1 MKNNTFE
8 TLIGTLV
15 LLIAILFTFMASKIS
30 DSRQKMSSGYVLNAK
45 FNNIEGLNIGADVK
59 VSGVKIGSVL
69 DIDLNQNYMANVK
82 IKLPKDLNV
91 PVDSIFKVSTSG
103 LIGNKFVNIK
113 IGADEE
119 YLKDG
124 ETAEFT
130 ESTMDLEDLIGRFVF
145 NNENKNDKD
154 K

>member
-8 TLIGTLV
+8 TLIGALV
-15 LLIAILFTFMASKIS
+15 LLIAVIFTLMASKIS
-30 DSRQKMSSGYVLNAK
+30 DGRQKLASGYVLNAQ

-69 DIDLNQNYMANVK
+69 DINLNDNYMANVK
-82 IKLPKDLNV
+82 IKLPKDLLV
-91 PVDSIFKVSTSG
+91 PTDSIFKISTSG

-119 YLKDG
+119 NLKDG

-130 ESTMDLEDLIGRFVF
+130 ESTMDLEDLIGKFVF
-145 NNENKNDKD
+145 NNENKNENN
-154 K
+154 